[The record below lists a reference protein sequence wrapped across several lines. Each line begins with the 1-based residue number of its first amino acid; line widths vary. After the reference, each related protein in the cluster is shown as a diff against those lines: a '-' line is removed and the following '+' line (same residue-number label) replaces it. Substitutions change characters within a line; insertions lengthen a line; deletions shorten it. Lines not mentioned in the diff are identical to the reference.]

1 MNKKELMENK
11 SKLEEEFQNLL
22 GEIEKINARIKD
34 GDYIEDPNMRD
45 HFFNIGENYLIRT
58 VTFTYLGNLIAVGDK
73 ELLMGNVSWV
83 ADTGRFSNML
93 KEGVTVQDSS
103 EIEPCNTDIIIGRL
117 AIVDMIPYNHELPTK
132 QK

>member
-1 MNKKELMENK
+1 MNKKELMTK
-11 SKLEEEFQNLL
+11 KLEIENQLKDMEKEEPKN
-22 GEIEKINARIKD
+22 
-34 GDYIEDPNMRD
+34 

-58 VTFTYLGNLIAVGDK
+58 VTFTFLGNLIAVGDK
-73 ELLMGNVSWV
+73 ELLLGNASWI

-93 KEGVTVQDSS
+93 KDGVVSQDSS
-103 EIEPCNTDIIIGRL
+103 EIEPCNTDIVIGRG